1 MSFVDHQSS
10 KPLKMLKK
18 KKKKSE
24 EPLKSMFSPTADV
37 HDVNID

>member
-10 KPLKMLKK
+10 KPLKMLK